1 MAVDWYDY
9 QEETAAF
16 FRSLGLDA
24 QTNVTVQGIRTQH
37 DIDVLVKMHHVG
49 FEVTWAIE
57 CKHWKSK
64 VSKLHVLGLRNI
76 VQEIGADRG
85 ILLCEAGFQSGAIE
99 ASQLTN
105 VVVTS
110 LANVMQSAENEVY
123 GLRIRELL
131 ERIETS
137 RERYWDI
144 PKSKRIEHGL
154 RQDLGG
160 VGYTAFL
167 VINAADEIM
176 GKAIRGAYPI
186 EDVTPFHGLNIPPK
200 LSCPKE
206 VLGYLE
212 PIIADLENRLTS
224 CEAAIAQELPQMI
237 YTNGVKSSRNE

>member
-24 QTNVTVQGIRTQH
+24 QTNVSVQGVRTQH

-49 FEVTWAIE
+49 FDVTWVIE

-64 VSKLHVLGLRNI
+64 VSKLHVMGLRNI

-99 ASQLTN
+99 AAQLTN

-110 LANVMQSAENEVY
+110 LANVMHSAQNDIY
-123 GLRIRELL
+123 NLRIRELL
-131 ERIETS
+131 ERIEAS

-144 PKSKRIEHGL
+144 PKSVRIEQGL
-154 RQDLGG
+154 RQELGG
-160 VGYTAFL
+160 GGYTAFL
-167 VINAADEIM
+167 V
-176 GKAIRGAYPI
+176 
-186 EDVTPFHGLNIPPK
+186 F
-200 LSCPKE
+200 
-206 VLGYLE
+206 
-212 PIIADLENRLTS
+212 
-224 CEAAIAQELPQMI
+224 
-237 YTNGVKSSRNE
+237 